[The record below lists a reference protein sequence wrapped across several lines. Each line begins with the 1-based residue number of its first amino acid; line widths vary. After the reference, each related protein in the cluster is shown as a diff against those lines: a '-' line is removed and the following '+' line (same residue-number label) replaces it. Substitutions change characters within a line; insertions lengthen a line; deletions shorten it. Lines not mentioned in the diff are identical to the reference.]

1 MSTAKTPLQVVND
14 IHGGKEKLV
23 EKLSGLIEK
32 GEDGAEDLKNR
43 LKKVSNAK
51 LVRLLNVA
59 QTVKDKYGSKD
70 KLVGVVA
77 DALGRAKDADYVK
90 RLGQYSPAKLLDLA
104 KTLGKKGKAAASAAV
119 AKKPA
124 AQAKKAAPKA
134 EAAEAAP
141 AKGAKKAAAAKKPA
155 ADKAPAKKPKA
166 KKE

>member
-14 IHGGKEKLV
+14 VHGGKEKLV

-51 LVRLLNVA
+51 LVRLLAVA

-70 KLVGVVA
+70 KLVSAVA

-90 RLGQYSPAKLLDLA
+90 RLGQYSPAKLLDMV
-104 KTLGKKGKAAASAAV
+104 KSLGKSKSKAAAKAA
-119 AKKPA
+119 PA
-124 AQAKKAAPKA
+124 QAAAKKAVKA

-141 AKGAKKAAAAKKPA
+141 AKGGKKAAAKKPA
-155 ADKAPAKKPKA
+155 AEKASAKKPKA

>member
-1 MSTAKTPLQVVND
+1 MSNAKTPLQVVNEV
-14 IHGGKEKLV
+14 HGGKEKLV

-51 LVRLLNVA
+51 LVRLLAVA
-59 QTVKDKYGSKD
+59 QQVKDKYGSKD
-70 KLVGVVA
+70 KLVAAVA

-90 RLGQYSPAKLLDLA
+90 RLGQYSPAKLLDMVKSLGRA
-104 KTLGKKGKAAASAAV
+104 KAGKAEAAPAKAA
-119 AKKPA
+119 P
-124 AQAKKAAPKA
+124 KKAAKA

-141 AKGAKKAAAAKKPA
+141 AKAPAKKAAAKKPA
-155 ADKAPAKKPKA
+155 AEKAAPAKKPKA